1 MHAHAVAP
9 QSRLRDKDLL
19 APERT
24 LEFIEVG
31 ALLPR
36 EVKLARDGVRVG
48 YSARVVKN
56 IWKILSLSRSGLA
69 NDLFVVSCR

>member
-1 MHAHAVAP
+1 MAP

-36 EVKLARDGVRVG
+36 EVKLARDGVRVRIQRPCCEISG
-48 YSARVVKN
+48 KYLASAVPG
-56 IWKILSLSRSGLA
+56 SAGTSPGESSR
-69 NDLFVVSCR
+69 C